1 MKKTILILICLY
13 FTSFIYA
20 GWFDGMVK
28 IDPKLEASLLRASGD
43 MNAIKNG
50 MQTTNGDIS
59 GIKSDIG
66 KVLEAN
72 IKITNKLDLNLQ
84 AVAGFNNQLQNIK
97 NTAGRDVNQT
107 TNDTKLMTYIIS
119 GLTALCFILI
129 STLGWCLRTLIKRD
143 TEKRFYK
150 ERTLININSEEDLKK
165 LRTEHDNYI
174 KNGGRK
180 NEKVIS

>member
-107 TNDTKLMTYIIS
+107 TNDTKLLMYIFQ
-119 GLTALCFILI
+119 GLFLLMIFICTWIFKALRAKDIWI
-129 STLGWCLRTLIKRD
+129 DNLIKSNN
-143 TEKRFYK
+143 EK
-150 ERTLININSEEDLKK
+150 EKK
-165 LRTEHDNYI
+165 LDEWQQKMI
-174 KNGGRK
+174 EKLKEKNNG
-180 NEKVIS
+180 